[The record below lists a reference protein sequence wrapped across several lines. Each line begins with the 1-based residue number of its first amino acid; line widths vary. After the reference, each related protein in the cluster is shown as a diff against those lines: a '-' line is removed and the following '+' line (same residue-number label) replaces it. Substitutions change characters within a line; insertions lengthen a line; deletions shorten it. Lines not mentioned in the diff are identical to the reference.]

1 VSQPSPVSTHD
12 APPSD
17 KTPPRLVYV
26 FHRKTLGQRLFKGKS
41 LLPLVLSL
49 LAGLTVIIAHVISTP
64 TLPEIIATQIE
75 QLSAEPQP
83 KMAQVGLAQHLMAPI
98 GQPGS
103 SLKRLG
109 HFAFPL
115 AQEHQLRVMA
125 SYSKAGEQRFEKFRP
140 EATLALMRLMDAA
153 RADGV
158 WIVPVS
164 AFRDYQRQEELFQAR
179 IAQLGS
185 EQAAAKS
192 VAPPG
197 FSEHH
202 TGYAV
207 DLADGLAR
215 ASDIAYSFGDT
226 AAYRWLQA
234 NASTYGFQLSFPP
247 NNPQGVNYEPWHWRF
262 VGSPQA
268 ALTFSKAS

>member
-1 VSQPSPVSTHD
+1 MSQPSPVSTHD
-12 APPSD
+12 APPTD
-17 KTPPRLVYV
+17 KKSPRVVYV
-26 FHRKTLGQRLFKGKS
+26 FHRKTLGQRLLKGKS
-41 LLPLVLSL
+41 RLPLVLSL
-49 LAGLTVIIAHVISTP
+49 LTALVVVVAHVISTP
-64 TLPEIIATQIE
+64 TLPEIAIAQIE
-75 QLSAEPQP
+75 RLNAAPQL
-83 KMAQVGLAQHLMAPI
+83 KTAQSGLKQQLMATV

-115 AQEHQLRVMA
+115 AKEHQLRVMA
-125 SYSKAGEQRFEKFRP
+125 SYSKAGVQRFEKLRP

-179 IAQLGS
+179 LSQLGS

-215 ASDIAYSFGDT
+215 GTDVAYSFGDT
-226 AAYRWLQA
+226 PAYRWLQTHA
-234 NASTYGFQLSFPP
+234 RTYGFQLSFPP